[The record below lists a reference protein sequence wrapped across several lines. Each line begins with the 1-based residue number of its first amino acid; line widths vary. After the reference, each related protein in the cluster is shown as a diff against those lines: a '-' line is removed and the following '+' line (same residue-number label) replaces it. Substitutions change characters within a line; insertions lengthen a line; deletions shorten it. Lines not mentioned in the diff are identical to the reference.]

1 MNSLA
6 LTEQLIDLWNF
17 AEQPCWTVE
26 WFELY
31 FGPWMKIDLDFVSAI
46 ESEFVTQ
53 FVTRFESGSGFGSES
68 ESGSEIRK
76 MLSELPQQM
85 IGLKSESQQ
94 QQKRA

>member
-17 AEQPCWTVE
+17 VEQPCWTGE
-26 WFELY
+26 LFELY
-31 FGPWMKIDLDFVSAI
+31 FGPRMKIDLDFVSAI
-46 ESEFVTQ
+46 GSE
-53 FVTRFESGSGFGSES
+53 FVTRFESGFGFGFES
-68 ESGSEIRK
+68 ESGSESESEIQR

>member
-17 AEQPCWTVE
+17 VEQPCWTGE
-26 WFELY
+26 LFELY
-31 FGPWMKIDLDFVSAI
+31 FGPRMKIDLDFVSAI
-46 ESEFVTQ
+46 GSE
-53 FVTRFESGSGFGSES
+53 FVTRFESGFES
-68 ESGSEIRK
+68 ESGSESESEIQR